1 MQIYIRLIHPEVTVV
16 KRQKTRRLLGLL
28 SLLAFPVTLYYF
40 SPVLI
45 LQAGYSGKLGGSF
58 FVFLAQFAGSVFLGR
73 LFCGWVCPGGGLQD
87 AAGAAC
93 DSRPK
98 QGWRNYI
105 KYGIWAIWLLPT
117 IAFLIVRK
125 ASEADFFYETA
136 YGISVAEPMAYAVY
150 FGILAV
156 ILIPALF
163 AKRAFCHYFC
173 WMAPFMA
180 AGTWIRRKVRLPGLH
195 MAAKPELCISC
206 GKCAS
211 ACPMCVGV
219 PEEVKKGRVA
229 SSECILCGACADG
242 CPAQAIG
249 YRFGREKGD
258 GK

>member
-1 MQIYIRLIHPEVTVV
+1 MR
-16 KRQKTRRLLGLL
+16 RQKVRRLLLIA
-28 SLLAFPVTLYYF
+28 SLLLFPVTLYYF
-40 SPVLI
+40 SPALI
-45 LQAGYSGKLGGSF
+45 LTAAAEGIINGSF
-58 FVFLAQFAGSVFLGR
+58 IVFGMMFIGSMFFGR
-73 LFCGWVCPGGGLQD
+73 IFCGYLCPAAGLQEMV
-87 AAGAAC
+87 GEVYGK
-93 DSRPK
+93 SPK
-98 QGWRNYI
+98 QGWRNGI
-105 KYGIWAIWLLPT
+105 KYGIWLLWLGT
-117 IAFLIVRK
+117 VVFCYASKGGIVQV
-125 ASEADFFYETA
+125 DFFFETQ
-136 YGISVAEPMAYAVY
+136 YGISVTNLYALIIY
-150 FGILAV
+150 YGIILL
-156 ILIPALF
+156 ILIPALW
-163 AKRAFCHYFC
+163 AGKRAFCHYFC